1 MHAAHAGWPIPAG
14 LFLAI
19 ALITPA
25 VAAET
30 SVKFSLDTP
39 FEGPS
44 APVLLPLDK
53 GYYKTEGFKVAVDT
67 AVGSLE
73 TISNV
78 ASGIY
83 EMGFAD
89 INSLIKAR
97 DANPGMPVKAVFMLY
112 NKPAFAI
119 IGRKSRGIAK
129 PSDLEGKT
137 LGAPAND
144 NSYAQW
150 PIFVQA
156 NGVDA
161 SKVSIENI
169 SMPVREP
176 MLAAGQVD
184 AISGS
189 SLSSFINLKDR
200 GVPIDD
206 IVVLLMADYGVTLYG
221 NAVIVNTK
229 FAAEH
234 PEAVRGFLRALLKGL
249 TDTVKQPANAID
261 SVVKRNDGARKDV
274 ELERLTTAI
283 RNNIVTPEVKANGY
297 GAIDD
302 DRFARAVDQLEV
314 TYKFHNGKPKL
325 DDIFDSSYLPPLASR
340 KVN

>member
-1 MHAAHAGWPIPAG
+1 MHTAYAGWPIPAG

-19 ALITPA
+19 ALITSA

-44 APVLLPLDK
+44 APFLLPLDK
-53 GYYKTEGFKVAVDT
+53 GYYKTEGLKVTVDT

-137 LGAPAND
+137 LGAPTND

-200 GVPIDD
+200 GVPLDD

-229 FAAEH
+229 FAAER
-234 PEAVRGFLRALLKGL
+234 PEAIRGFLRALLKGL

-274 ELERLTTAI
+274 ELERLATAI

-314 TYKFHNGKPKL
+314 TYKFRNGKPKL
-325 DDIFDSSYLPPLASR
+325 NDIFDRSYLPPLASR